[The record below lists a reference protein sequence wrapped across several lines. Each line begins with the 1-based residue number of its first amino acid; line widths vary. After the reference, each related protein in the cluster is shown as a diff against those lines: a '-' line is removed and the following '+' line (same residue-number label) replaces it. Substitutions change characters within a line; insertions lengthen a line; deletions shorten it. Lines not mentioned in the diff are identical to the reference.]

1 MKKKIILL
9 LLLVVV
15 LPISAKAA
23 TLEMSC
29 ASSTINVGD
38 SVRCVI
44 TGKDSMVSGGS
55 GKVSVSNGSITNR
68 EKIHCAAPSITDEF
82 SCYDEMV
89 ENKID
94 IVAYTFKS
102 SSAGTMTI
110 TVSDATVVDANFDQV
125 SVSNITKKITVKQPT
140 TTTTTKATTRQ
151 TQAPQV
157 QPSNT
162 QPQTQGTT
170 ESPVTEETTQ
180 ATEETTVP
188 ETNAKTDSDTQLSSL
203 SIKDVVFT
211 FQSDKYEYNIELTS
225 DITDLVLDYKTY
237 NANAEVTVSSTKL
250 VMGMNNIE
258 IKVTYAGETS
268 TYKLNI
274 NKKAKKDNKREIIRI
289 AKLVGS
295 VVGMIGLSY
304 VLIIVIKK

>member
-1 MKKKIILL
+1 
-9 LLLVVV
+9 
-15 LPISAKAA
+15 
-23 TLEMSC
+23 
-29 ASSTINVGD
+29 
-38 SVRCVI
+38 
-44 TGKDSMVSGGS
+44 
-55 GKVSVSNGSITNR
+55 
-68 EKIHCAAPSITDEF
+68 
-82 SCYDEMV
+82 
-89 ENKID
+89 
-94 IVAYTFKS
+94 
-102 SSAGTMTI
+102 MTI
-110 TVSDATVVDANFDQV
+110 TVSDATVVDANFNDV
-125 SVSNITKKITVKQPT
+125 SVSNITKKITVKQPAPAPT
-140 TTTTTKATTRQ
+140 QAPTQPTQKP

-157 QPSNT
+157 QPSNE

-180 ATEETTVP
+180 APAETTVP
-188 ETNAKTDSDTQLSSL
+188 VTNAKTDSDTQLSSL

-250 VMGMNNIE
+250 VDGMNNIE